1 MHARATPDQTMHD
14 AIAHPA
20 SDLAAAAV
28 ARELAARLNLRRLEL
43 PLPGATAS
51 LDAALAV
58 APVGLALYR
67 ALRVPVVMLT
77 PVAAASPPLRGSSV
91 VCGVQDDADAACV
104 AIAGAVAKRLRL
116 PLKLV
121 HVQAMNHRD
130 DARETVARVAR
141 AAGLDRPEA
150 VPAHLLRGAPGRT
163 IAAAARREGA
173 ALVVVSE
180 SVRRL
185 PKRALFVSA
194 TGYLVRRCE
203 HPVLV
208 CPRDPAAAMR
218 LREALAPAGNAQA
231 WRS

>member
-1 MHARATPDQTMHD
+1 MHD

-67 ALRVPVVMLT
+67 ALRVPVVVIT

-91 VCGVQDDADAACV
+91 VCGV
-104 AIAGAVAKRLRL
+104 AIAGAVAKRLRV

-121 HVQAMNHRD
+121 HVQAMDHRD

-141 AAGLDRPEA
+141 AAGLDRREA

-194 TGYLVRRCE
+194 TGYLVRRCD

>member
-1 MHARATPDQTMHD
+1 MHD
-14 AIAHPA
+14 AVAHPA

-28 ARELAARLNLRRLEL
+28 AGELAARLDLRRLEL
-43 PLPGATAS
+43 PLTAAS

-58 APVGLALYR
+58 APVGLMLYR
-67 ALRVPVVMLT
+67 ALRVPVVVLT

-104 AIAGAVAKRLRL
+104 AIAAAVAKGLRL

-121 HVQAMNHRD
+121 HVQPMDMDDRG
-130 DARETVARVAR
+130 DARATVARVAR

-150 VPAHLLRGAPGRT
+150 VPARLLRGAPGRT
-163 IAAAARREGA
+163 IAAAARREAA

>member
-1 MHARATPDQTMHD
+1 MRD

-20 SDLAAAAV
+20 RDSAAAAL
-28 ARELAARLNLRRLEL
+28 ARELAARLGLRRVEL
-43 PLPGATAS
+43 PRPRAAAS

-58 APVGLALYR
+58 APVGLGLYR
-67 ALRVPVVMLT
+67 APRIPTVVLT
-77 PVAAASPPLRGSSV
+77 PVAAASPPLRGTSV
-91 VCGVQDDADAACV
+91 ACGVQDDADAACV
-104 AIAGAVAKRLRL
+104 AIAAALAKGLAL
-116 PLKLV
+116 PLVLV
-121 HVQAMNHRD
+121 HVHPMDDRG
-130 DARETVARVAR
+130 DARETVARVTR

-150 VPAHLLRGAPGRT
+150 VPARLVRGAPGRT
-163 IAAAARREGA
+163 LATAARREDA

-203 HPVLV
+203 RPVLV

-218 LREALAPAGNAQA
+218 LRDALAPAANVQP